1 MLLGLGIGLALSG
14 CAAEPPS
21 TSDVEITSVGAP
33 TPLNSAGAIGGFD
46 PCARSA
52 GGGLSISAGAICNQL
67 LLLPE
72 LDRRRLV
79 RLPTSRR
86 GSRGAMTAGLARR
99 RKIAG
104 PGNEIVRKHRRKPST
119 GG

>member
-1 MLLGLGIGLALSG
+1 MKKTSSVSWQCTGMRLPAGIVWIDIVKAVAGIEPEHQRTPESAKAAVHLDPKQRKALFR
-14 CAAEPPS
+14 
-21 TSDVEITSVGAP
+21 DF
-33 TPLNSAGAIGGFD
+33 AG
-46 PCARSA
+46 
-52 GGGLSISAGAICNQL
+52 
-67 LLLPE
+67 LPE

-86 GSRGAMTAGLARR
+86 GSRGAMTARLARR

>member
-14 CAAEPPS
+14 CAAEPPIDIRCGNHLGRS
-21 TSDVEITSVGAP
+21 ANTAH
-33 TPLNSAGAIGGFD
+33 SAGAIGGFD